1 MTDSGRL
8 AIPENTH
15 ESGSAGEP
23 RLLSAALAFVIL
35 ATFAYFIAIGAL
47 LPTVPRYAADE
58 LGASGLG
65 VGIAVGSFAVSAAL
79 LRPWIGRLGDV
90 YGRRILVMGG
100 CLVAGVSILAYP
112 LATSLPALVAARL
125 VSGVG
130 EAAVFTGAAT
140 AAQDLAPDHRRGE
153 AISYFS
159 VALYG
164 GIAVGPLLGEALR
177 KATDFTTVFV
187 VFGLCALIAALLAT
201 KVPVGRL
208 TQGRRRSRDLAGRR
222 REPAHLSEHPDGQS
236 GEPAGR
242 RLLLYRSAL
251 GPGTILLLG
260 LIPFTAFSAFLP
272 LYAEQVGLADVG
284 PVFALYAGLVLVV
297 RIFGA
302 KLPDILG
309 WRRGSSL
316 ALLGVMTGAAITG
329 LWASSA
335 AVWIGAVALG
345 VGMSLLFPALFM
357 AVVGRTPLGERT
369 HAIGTFTLFFDLSQ
383 GLGAA
388 FVGGVVSLTSERGG
402 FVAAALCALVGLA
415 AHRAL
420 SSRIGTGLDDP
431 AAGRRP
437 VRRPAG

>member
-1 MTDSGRL
+1 M
-8 AIPENTH
+8 IPESTE
-15 ESGSAGEP
+15 ESGPAGEP

-58 LGASGLG
+58 LGASGIG
-65 VGIAVGSFAVSAAL
+65 VGISVGAFAVSAAV

-90 YGRRILVMGG
+90 YGRRILVVGG

-164 GIAVGPLLGEALR
+164 GIAVGPPLGEALR
-177 KATDFTTVFV
+177 EATDFSTVFV
-187 VFGLCALIAALLAT
+187 VFGLCAVLAAVLAT
-201 KVPVGRL
+201 KVPVGRV
-208 TQGRRRSRDLAGRR
+208 TQSRRRLASADRG
-222 REPAHLSEHPDGQS
+222 S
-236 GEPAGR
+236 GEPGGHQHAEYADGHLPEPDGR
-242 RLLLYRSAL
+242 RLLLHRSAL
-251 GPGTILLLG
+251 GPGMILLLG

-272 LYAEQVGLADVG
+272 LYADEVGLADVG

-316 ALLGVMTGAAITG
+316 ALLGVMTGAAVIG

-357 AVVGRTPLGERT
+357 AVVGSTRIGERT

-388 FVGGVVSLTSERGG
+388 FVGGVVSLTTERGG

-415 AHRAL
+415 VQRAL
-420 SSRIGTGLDDP
+420 TARIGTGLDD
-431 AAGRRP
+431 AASGRRQN
-437 VRRPAG
+437 AA

>member
-1 MTDSGRL
+1 M
-8 AIPENTH
+8 IPESTE
-15 ESGSAGEP
+15 ESGPAGEP

-58 LGASGLG
+58 LGASGIG
-65 VGIAVGSFAVSAAL
+65 VGISVGAFAVSAAV

-90 YGRRILVMGG
+90 YGRRILVVGG

-164 GIAVGPLLGEALR
+164 GIAVGPPLGEALR
-177 KATDFTTVFV
+177 EATDFSTVFV
-187 VFGLCALIAALLAT
+187 VFGLCAVLAAVLAT
-201 KVPVGRL
+201 KVPVGGV
-208 TQGRRRSRDLAGRR
+208 TQSRRRLASADRG
-222 REPAHLSEHPDGQS
+222 S
-236 GEPAGR
+236 GEPGGHQHAEYADGHLPEPDGR
-242 RLLLYRSAL
+242 RLLLHRSAL
-251 GPGTILLLG
+251 GPGMILLLG

-272 LYAEQVGLADVG
+272 LYADEVGLADVG

-316 ALLGVMTGAAITG
+316 ALLGVMTGAAVIG

-357 AVVGRTPLGERT
+357 AVVGSTRIGERT

-388 FVGGVVSLTSERGG
+388 FVGGVVSLTTERGG

-415 AHRAL
+415 VQRAL
-420 SSRIGTGLDDP
+420 TARIGTGLDD
-431 AAGRRP
+431 AASGRRQN
-437 VRRPAG
+437 AA